1 MTFATGARHGL
12 SYIAETV
19 FGATPE
25 TPSMTRLRHTACSL
39 GLEKTTLQS
48 EEIRDDRQI
57 AHLLH
62 GQKSV
67 TGDIDVELSY
77 GAFDALLAGLMQS
90 DWDDDVL
97 KAGVT
102 QPSFTFERAF
112 RDIGSYQVFTGCI
125 VSRLRLT
132 VRPDRLIGGRF
143 SILGRSMS
151 LESSALDATP
161 AAGAAHDPMTGFKGA
176 ITEGGDSLG
185 IVVGLDLEIDNGLE
199 AAFTLGEVAATD
211 ILAGQSRITGE
222 ISSYFEDA
230 SLLEKFVDETESS
243 LTLTLEG
250 AGGELALAL
259 PRLVYTGGSLPA
271 LGTGPVTL
279 SLPFT
284 ALYDESAGSNLVL
297 TRTPDA

>member
-1 MTFATGARHGL
+1 
-12 SYIAETV
+12 
-19 FGATPE
+19 
-25 TPSMTRLRHTACSL
+25 
-39 GLEKTTLQS
+39 
-48 EEIRDDRQI
+48 
-57 AHLLH
+57 
-62 GQKSV
+62 
-67 TGDIDVELSY
+67 
-77 GAFDALLAGLMQS
+77 
-90 DWDDDVL
+90 
-97 KAGVT
+97 
-102 QPSFTFERAF
+102 
-112 RDIGSYQVFTGCI
+112 
-125 VSRLRLT
+125 
-132 VRPDRLIGGRF
+132 
-143 SILGRSMS
+143 
-151 LESSALDATP
+151 
-161 AAGAAHDPMTGFKGA
+161 MTGFKGA